1 MRWFHDRV
9 DARLALME
17 LRYAIAMF
25 VWNFDAQLADVGQK
39 EPYYKDAFAVLRGP
53 NWLRITPVTR
63 KVA

>member
-1 MRWFHDRV
+1 
-9 DARLALME
+9 ME